1 MKLFAKGEI
10 MKKWLVPLFTLLLGI
25 AGGYFSGVA
34 HATKT
39 FVPTL
44 DIIAHSYLPQIMETA
59 DTAYR
64 TESPEI
70 AIWALRQ
77 SAATLVEQLGKDY
90 ESKVYPKDHLKTYL
104 LLTYARL
111 AKLTETVDSF
121 QSQNYIQKANEF
133 CPERFKGEPLT
144 KERLYE
150 LLGQLDAK
158 Q

>member
-1 MKLFAKGEI
+1 
-10 MKKWLVPLFTLLLGI
+10 MKKILVPLIALLFGI
-25 AGGYFSGVA
+25 AVGYFTGLAQAV
-34 HATKT
+34 KT

-44 DIIAHSYLPQIMETA
+44 DIIGHSDLSQIMELA
-59 DTAYR
+59 DAAYQ

-70 AIWALRQ
+70 AIWALRH
-77 SAATLVEQLGKDY
+77 SAAALVEQLRKDY

-104 LLTYARL
+104 FLTYARL
-111 AKLTETVDSF
+111 AKLTETVDSS